1 MTSHGVRSILLTAT
15 YLLLLT
21 ACGGGGSA
29 QKQPARAIQPGPDP
43 LYALQWHLN
52 NVGQTGGVPGMDINV
67 MPVWGCMVGESCGE
81 SDGGLRGEGVRIA
94 IVDDGLEVRHP
105 DLWMNVVPGA
115 SLNFLTGGRDPTPGL
130 IDDQDIDD
138 PNDSHGTAVAGLVA
152 ARDFNSEGGRG
163 VAPRAQ
169 LVGINLLKSPT
180 LSNQASALTHDLARV
195 AVSNNSWGAT
205 DGSGQL
211 QPADFSWR
219 QAIESGLQQ
228 GRNGLGT
235 VYVWAAGNGARVWEN
250 GRAVAVDNANYDGRT
265 NFYGVMAIGAVD
277 HAGRKTDYSEDG
289 ANLWLVAPG
298 GSGHCSSSLVTTDL
312 SGPGGLN
319 DGAKPDDLLEHPDYT
334 RCMAGTSAATPLVSG
349 VVALVLQA
357 RPELTWRDVR
367 LVLAESA
374 RRHGLAASD
383 WSSPR
388 PGYRN
393 PLRHSHRYGFGLVDA
408 AAAVALAHDW
418 ALLPAQKVFPPPV
431 SSDGPDTTRLVAS
444 PIPKGDTEGLADT
457 LWISGSGINFIE
469 WADIEF
475 ASSHSYAGNLEITL
489 TSPAGTVSRLAL
501 PHGCRNSRS
510 GQWIADC
517 TGAITGPDGVWRWR
531 FGSAR
536 HLGEAADGAWT
547 LRVVDAVDQPFS
559 GSGDW
564 QSWRLIIRGH

>member
-1 MTSHGVRSILLTAT
+1 M
-15 YLLLLT
+15 
-21 ACGGGGSA
+21 
-29 QKQPARAIQPGPDP
+29 
-43 LYALQWHLN
+43 
-52 NVGQTGGVPGMDINV
+52 
-67 MPVWGCMVGESCGE
+67 
-81 SDGGLRGEGVRIA
+81 
-94 IVDDGLEVRHP
+94 
-105 DLWMNVVPGA
+105 
-115 SLNFLTGGRDPTPGL
+115 
-130 IDDQDIDD
+130 
-138 PNDSHGTAVAGLVA
+138 
-152 ARDFNSEGGRG
+152 
-163 VAPRAQ
+163 
-169 LVGINLLKSPT
+169 
-180 LSNQASALTHDLARV
+180 
-195 AVSNNSWGAT
+195 
-205 DGSGQL
+205 
-211 QPADFSWR
+211 
-219 QAIESGLQQ
+219 
-228 GRNGLGT
+228 
-235 VYVWAAGNGARVWEN
+235 
-250 GRAVAVDNANYDGRT
+250 
-265 NFYGVMAIGAVD
+265 
-277 HAGRKTDYSEDG
+277 
-289 ANLWLVAPG
+289 
-298 GSGHCSSSLVTTDL
+298 
-312 SGPGGLN
+312 
-319 DGAKPDDLLEHPDYT
+319 
-334 RCMAGTSAATPLVSG
+334 
-349 VVALVLQA
+349 
-357 RPELTWRDVR
+357 R

-469 WADIEF
+469 WVDIEF